1 MRQLTAERESSDRKM
16 AEMKNQLQ
24 STDRPEVDF
33 DAFKDIILTV
43 HVVRHVYNY
52 AHF

>member
-1 MRQLTAERESSDRKM
+1 M
-16 AEMKNQLQ
+16 AEMKHQLQ
-24 STDRPEVDF
+24 STDRPGVTC

-43 HVVRHVYNY
+43 HVVMHVYNY